1 MNRKKNNNKV
11 LVVDDSALMRR
22 QLARILGDSGEWE
35 VHTARD
41 GENAL
46 ELIAEIDP
54 AVVTLDVHMPV
65 MDGLDCLSRIMT
77 DSPRPVVMVSSITE
91 EGALATLE
99 ALELGAVDYLQKPDG
114 TVTADMERV
123 HKDLLARVRGAASA
137 RLESAVDEEAGAAQ
151 EDTAN
156 DTEPVVAPRSDSG
169 VVLIGV
175 STGGPRTLESVLPR
189 LPADFPWPVVVS
201 QHMPASFTRVFAERM
216 DSHCVLRVQEVGRPT
231 PLEAGNIY
239 IGRGDADVVISRRGG
254 RLMVMPVPSD
264 ERAFWHPSV
273 DRLVESALEC
283 LSCEELIGVL
293 LTGMGDDG
301 AAAMKRL
308 HDGGGLTIAESE
320 ASCVV
325 WGMPAA
331 LVEANGASRVLSK
344 GQVAGQLS
352 RWLEPAT
359 ARVGEA

>member
-1 MNRKKNNNKV
+1 MSLNNNNNKV

-22 QLARILGDSGEWE
+22 QLARILGESGEWE

-41 GENAL
+41 GAHAL
-46 ELIAEIDP
+46 ELIAELDP

-65 MDGLDCLSRIMT
+65 MDGLDCLSRIMAE
-77 DSPRPVVMVSSITE
+77 SPRPVVMVSSITE
-91 EGALATLE
+91 QGALATLE

-123 HKDLLARVRGAASA
+123 RQDLLARVRGAASA
-137 RLESAVDEEAGAAQ
+137 RLDAMASGDVGASAEETRPAEA
-151 EDTAN
+151 ETASG
-156 DTEPVVAPRSDSG
+156 PRSASG
-169 VVLIGV
+169 VVLLGI

-189 LPADFPWPVVVS
+189 LPADFPWPVVIS

-216 DSHCVLRVQEVGRPT
+216 DGHCALKVCEVRSPT
-231 PLEAGNIY
+231 PLERGHIY
-239 IGRGDADVVISRRGG
+239 IGRGDADVVLSRRGG
-254 RLMVMPVPSD
+254 RMMVMSVPAD

-273 DRLVESALEC
+273 DRLVESAMEV
-283 LSCEELIGVL
+283 LSCEELVGVL
-293 LTGMGDDG
+293 MTGMGDDG

-320 ASCVV
+320 ESSVV

-331 LVEANGASRVLSK
+331 LVQIGGASRVLSK
-344 GQVAGQLS
+344 GHVAGQLT
-352 RWLEPAT
+352 RWLEPVADS
-359 ARVGEA
+359 A